1 MIKALWR
8 IILGKVSA
16 DIVARVIM
24 IRFRDYLLEIT
35 PKHKS
40 EVHVFNI
47 LNKNL
52 LIVRDTNEEDS
63 VRISMIDIMGKA
75 LPGYLDKSFTDEYGS
90 TVEVGDRTYLINSTR
105 SLFSTVKLLYTE
117 LVEDQVDCSSLFRTC
132 WVNKIHEI
140 LSKEQE
146 CGKISKLIYK
156 TNIPD
161 IHVFSWF
168 KYPTWKFSIGNY
180 MVKVVLRPVYDVL
193 YEKPTIDI
201 EVRDGD
207 VLKVIDSVSIVFPDH
222 INIAKYLNKFI

>member
-8 IILGKVSA
+8 IILGRVSA
-16 DIVARVIM
+16 DIVAKAIKL
-24 IRFRDYLLEIT
+24 RFSSELIEIIPEHRDST
-35 PKHKS
+35 
-40 EVHVFNI
+40 HVFNI
-47 LNKNL
+47 QNGTL
-52 LIVRDTNEEDS
+52 LIVQDTEVEDS

-75 LPGYLDKSFTDEYGS
+75 LPGYLDEEFTDENGS
-90 TVEVGDRTYLINSTR
+90 TVEVGDQTYLINSTR
-105 SLFSTVKLLYTE
+105 SLISTVKLLYTE

-146 CGKISKLIYK
+146 RGKISKLIYK

-161 IHVFSWF
+161 IYVFSWF

-180 MVKVVLRPVYDVL
+180 MVKVVLHPVYDVL

-201 EVRDGD
+201 EVRYTDTSEL
-207 VLKVIDSVSIVFPDH
+207 VDSVSIVSPDH